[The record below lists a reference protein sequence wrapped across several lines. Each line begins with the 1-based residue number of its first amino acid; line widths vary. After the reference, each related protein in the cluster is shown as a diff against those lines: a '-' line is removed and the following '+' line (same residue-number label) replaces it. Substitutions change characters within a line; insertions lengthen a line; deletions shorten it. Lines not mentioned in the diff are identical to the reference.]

1 MQQHCDPED
10 LALAALGEVLE
21 PTCAEHLPACSLC
34 SEQVAELREVVVA
47 GKASGGPD
55 SLIAAPAHVW
65 DRIVEQLRSEPVPL
79 QRPTADAPARR
90 GLPRWAGLV
99 AASAAGVLLGGAV
112 VGAVSGGDDT
122 GAIVAS
128 AQLRPMPDGPDR
140 GGSASA
146 TLNQV
151 DGEYTVTVTA
161 TGLTG
166 PEGFYEVWLLD
177 EQNAGLIA
185 LGALPPGETE
195 ATFPVPEGVD
205 LEAFSAVDVSD
216 EPLDGD
222 PGHSTVTVL
231 RGGLQA

>member
-1 MQQHCDPED
+1 
-10 LALAALGEVLE
+10 
-21 PTCAEHLPACSLC
+21 
-34 SEQVAELREVVVA
+34 
-47 GKASGGPD
+47 
-55 SLIAAPAHVW
+55 
-65 DRIVEQLRSEPVPL
+65 
-79 QRPTADAPARR
+79 
-90 GLPRWAGLV
+90 
-99 AASAAGVLLGGAV
+99 
-112 VGAVSGGDDT
+112 
-122 GAIVAS
+122 
-128 AQLRPMPDGPDR
+128 MPDGPDR